1 MRADATAI
9 CHNHTPSILP
19 FSISKTVRL
28 RPVIHTAAVLG
39 GEVPVWDI
47 ADEFGANTNMLI
59 INMDQGRSL
68 ARTLGTGRIALMRG
82 HGSIVVGP
90 GIPGVVSACINMD
103 KN

>member
-47 ADEFGANTNMLI
+47 ADEFGANTNMLV
-59 INMDQGRSL
+59 INMDQARSP
-68 ARTLGTGRIALMRG
+68 APTLGTGGTAQRPAPWHHHPHPRT
-82 HGSIVVGP
+82 S
-90 GIPGVVSACINMD
+90 GVRLACPQ
-103 KN
+103 